1 VPALLPPSIFRLA
14 IAAPPPL
21 PGVGRPRVLPRR
33 LLLEFS
39 STLLLLQSPQL
50 VQGIPRHRE
59 PHPFLLQILR
69 EVPHELV
76 NSGFPEELLRL
87 LPANTPAEG
96 EVDGPLLV
104 MLIVEAH
111 QLSERQVLPGCLV
124 PHVLPAETPVWEVQ
138 PGCLRHLAVSN
149 LRHVV

>member
-1 VPALLPPSIFRLA
+1 MPALLPPGIFRLA

-33 LLLEFS
+33 LLLEVS
-39 STLLLLQSPQL
+39 STLLLLQPSQP
-50 VQGIPRHRE
+50 VQGISRHCE
-59 PHPFLLQILR
+59 PHPFLFQKLR

-87 LPANTPAEG
+87 FPAHTPAER
-96 EVDGPLLV
+96 EVNGPLLV

-124 PHVLPAETPVWEVQ
+124 PDVLPAETPVW
-138 PGCLRHLAVSN
+138 
-149 LRHVV
+149 